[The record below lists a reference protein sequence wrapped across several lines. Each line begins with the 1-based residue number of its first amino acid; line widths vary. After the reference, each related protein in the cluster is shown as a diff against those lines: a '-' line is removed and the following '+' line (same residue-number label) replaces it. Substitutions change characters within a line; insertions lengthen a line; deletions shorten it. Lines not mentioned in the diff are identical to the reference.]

1 LASIREHLDLL
12 PWKLKVEFKRSS
24 FLQVPFLNL
33 MANIRQRAG
42 SVHIR
47 IGGNTQET
55 ATLVASIPDGKAIEK
70 DKVAAS
76 NPTRTPGLIFTA
88 EIIYMLANISALA
101 NVKWYLGVP
110 FNDTA
115 NLRLQIAEVGQAILG
130 DNLIGLQVGNE
141 PDLYSAYV
149 LSWFSFV
156 CAYFDSLPYPAVM
169 GIDRRH
175 IVHSTILASLVQWC
189 RP

>member
-1 LASIREHLDLL
+1 
-12 PWKLKVEFKRSS
+12 
-24 FLQVPFLNL
+24 
-33 MANIRQRAG
+33 MANIGQRAG

-70 DKVAAS
+70 DKVSAS
-76 NPTRTPGLIFTA
+76 NPTRTPGLLFTA

-101 NVKWYLGVP
+101 KVKWYLGVP

-149 LSWFSFV
+149 LLSWFGL
-156 CAYFDSLPYPAVM
+156 CASIFCIAY
-169 GIDRRH
+169 RTR
-175 IVHSTILASLVQWC
+175 
-189 RP
+189 